1 MERYKITEG
10 QPVSLIV
17 QHIERLGYKSN
28 TEWNNAIQSA
38 AAEYVGYDIVCFPH
52 NKLYELHSRCSG
64 RDIDYVQIQLK
75 EKFCIKVSKSQPL
88 DKIEDYLQSL
98 GYMPIVDWNEKK
110 LLNSPDF
117 KYVATSSLGDYYFLK
132 VSKGCPKRR
141 LPNVYPYL
149 GHSVSGRTV
158 LFTGDSTG
166 VIVNDNG
173 GFYEVGHQSGSWSEK
188 YFRKV
193 RIEKVADA

>member
-38 AAEYVGYDIVCFPH
+38 EAEYIGYDIVCFHH

-64 RDIDYVQIQLK
+64 QDIDYVQAPLK
-75 EKFCIKVSKSQPL
+75 EVFCIRVSENQPL

-98 GYMPIVDWNEKK
+98 GYTPMVDWNEKK

-117 KYVATSSLGDYYFLK
+117 KHVATSSLGEYYFLTLAR
-132 VSKGCPKRR
+132 SCPERR
-141 LPNVYPYL
+141 LPKVYPYL
-149 GHSVSGRTV
+149 GHAVSGRTV

-166 VIVNDNG
+166 VVVGDNS

-188 YFRKV
+188 HFMKV
-193 RIEKVADA
+193 RIEKLAEA